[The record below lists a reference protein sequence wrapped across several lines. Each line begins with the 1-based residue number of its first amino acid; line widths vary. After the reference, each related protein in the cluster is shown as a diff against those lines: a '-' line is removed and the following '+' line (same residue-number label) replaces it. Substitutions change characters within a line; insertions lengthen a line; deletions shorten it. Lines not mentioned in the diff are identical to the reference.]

1 MTAVTSVALA
11 ACNFVN
17 SQVLCLRLTP
27 SLDTGQLLSQGCA
40 HHLHS
45 KSFIQHWHRYRSVQ
59 WSCRHTS

>member
-1 MTAVTSVALA
+1 MTAVMSVASA

-27 SLDTGQLLSQGCA
+27 SLDTGQILSQGCA

-45 KSFIQHWHRYRSVQ
+45 KSFIQHWHR
-59 WSCRHTS
+59 